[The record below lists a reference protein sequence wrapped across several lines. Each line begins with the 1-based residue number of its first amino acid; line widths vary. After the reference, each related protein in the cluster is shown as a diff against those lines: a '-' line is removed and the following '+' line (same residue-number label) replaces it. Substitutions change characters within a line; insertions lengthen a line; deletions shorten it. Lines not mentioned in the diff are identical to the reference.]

1 MATCNNCG
9 ATVSDDA
16 KFCTE
21 CGKMIEKKS
30 VCVNCGA
37 KLRDGAKFCVECGTP
52 IPKQEPQK
60 ETVLQ
65 KDIVEV
71 NENLLSSLNNLNDTF
86 EEFLELQREN
96 PDVLF
101 TIVLDDD
108 MKLVGWITSF
118 NITKGLREGKKLIS
132 EVMDPVE
139 NILVIKEDEA
149 AKNTVI
155 EISKHKLISVPIIND
170 DNQVTG
176 VCRSVDVVDSMS
188 SLYDIKVV
196 KIYEAMEKELRGVTW
211 DELMEA
217 SAKIST
223 RTTGVKITAE
233 EYEKNIQNSTFGE
246 AIWATGGL
254 EKFFAGL
261 ISVGEI
267 VIARKVGRA
276 RR

>member
-1 MATCNNCG
+1 MMDKEFVY
-9 ATVSDDA
+9 VS
-16 KFCTE
+16 K
-21 CGKMIEKKS
+21 
-30 VCVNCGA
+30 
-37 KLRDGAKFCVECGTP
+37 
-52 IPKQEPQK
+52 
-60 ETVLQ
+60 
-65 KDIVEV
+65 
-71 NENLLSSLNNLNDTF
+71 NDTIEDVSIKM
-86 EEFLELQREN
+86 EEYRR
-96 PDVLF
+96 F
-101 TIVLDDD
+101 TAPVLDEN
-108 MKLVGWITSF
+108 MKLEGWITSF
-118 NITKGLREGKKLIS
+118 NITQGLREGKKIIAD
-132 EVMDPVE
+132 VMSPVE
-139 NILVIKEDEA
+139 EIMTINENEA
-149 AKNTVI
+149 ARNVVIAASKN
-155 EISKHKLISVPIIND
+155 KLISIPIIND
-170 DNQVTG
+170 ENQVIG